1 MGPHQGRVEGEE
13 NLPRPAGHTLLHA
26 PQDPISL
33 LGNQGTLLAHGHL
46 VIPQDTQVPLHRAA
60 LQQVSPEPVLVHGV
74 VPSQVQ
80 DLALALVEFHQVPLR
95 PTLQPVQVLLNGST
109 ALWCTSHSSQ
119 FCVISKLDGDT
130 VPQADLKGPL
140 YALQR
145 TSRIHLNYPNLVIA
159 YMRQDL

>member
-1 MGPHQGRVEGEE
+1 MVSLCPPALPGPSLQSCF
-13 NLPRPAGHTLLHA
+13 PAGQPKPVLLH
-26 PQDPISL
+26 
-33 LGNQGTLLAHGHL
+33 
-46 VIPQDTQVPLHRAA
+46 
-60 LQQVSPEPVLVHGV
+60 GV
-74 VPSQVQ
+74 MPPRVQ
-80 DLALALVEFHQVPLR
+80 DHILALHDVPLR